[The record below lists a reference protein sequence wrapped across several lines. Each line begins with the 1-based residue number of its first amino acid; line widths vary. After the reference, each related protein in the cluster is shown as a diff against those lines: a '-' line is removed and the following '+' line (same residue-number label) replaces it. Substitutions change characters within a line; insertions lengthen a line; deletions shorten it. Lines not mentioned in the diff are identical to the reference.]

1 MLKVQFLKWLTFWV
15 SLSLWL
21 MIWYFVIFAALNWDN
36 LNTNVTTETS
46 LSASLWNDSMINI
59 KENVDSLANTVAN
72 INTNINNITAIPG
85 TIANVVTVQTR
96 EQWTYS
102 TPISGNGTEI
112 TPLKLTLTPKKAW
125 NKVILEWI
133 INGEINDVNSVY
145 IVTRNWVL
153 LTDTTNASNN
163 RWAWITAQPHDTNY
177 ASTPDNAVVKIIDN
191 NTLWVESNYELRVR
205 SSNWTANTLYLNRTV
220 SSVWADG
227 YETSL
232 STWIATEIWQ

>member
-46 LSASLWNDSMINI
+46 LSASLWNDSMTNI
-59 KENVDSLANTVAN
+59 KENVDNLANTVAN

-102 TPISGNGTEI
+102 APISGNGTEI

-133 INGEINDVNSVY
+133 VNGEMTTNTVY

-153 LTDTTNASNN
+153 LTDTTNGSNN
-163 RWAWITAQPHDTNY
+163 RWAWITAQPYDVNVD
-177 ASTPDNAVVKIIDN
+177 STPNNAIIKIIDN

-205 SSNWTANTLYLNRTV
+205 SSEATPRILYLNRTV
-220 SSVWADG
+220 ISTWTDAH
-227 YETSL
+227 EASL
-232 STWIATEIWQ
+232 STWVATEIWQ